1 MSVSC
6 GLEWVV
12 CLGCTRWAW
21 KRLTYI
27 GAYDSETW
35 PPATPGEFE
44 PVPRLCRVVL
54 ANYDPDLSDPKFAP
68 PGRGYAGVDPSGI
81 VRRATYEDVGNRCP
95 PYLIYVD
102 EAHKEIVLAVRG
114 LNLVRN
120 ADYKVNWLMIGE
132 MGGGCSSPS
141 GFRKRGA
148 RFI

>member
-35 PPATPGEFE
+35 PPASPDEFE
-44 PVPRLCRVVL
+44 PVPRLCRAVL
-54 ANYDPDLSDPKFAP
+54 ANYDEDLSNPKFAP
-68 PGRGYAGVDPSGI
+68 PERGYQDIDPRGI
-81 VRRATYEDVGNRCP
+81 VKRATYEDVGNACP
-95 PYLIYVD
+95 PYLVYVD
-102 EAHKEIVLAVRG
+102 EAHKEIILAIRG

-120 ADYKVNWLMIGE
+120 ADYKVLFQLASNRAIGPTFHEQAGE
-132 MGGGCSSPS
+132 M
-141 GFRKRGA
+141 
-148 RFI
+148 I